1 MEDIKAK
8 VEEYAALA
16 RQAAQIKE
24 RMEWLKGFFEQQASV
39 DLKDTKLKTAEY
51 WGDNNSCVTVGNSE
65 TVRLV
70 SLEMLKE
77 VLGNVTSDFVK
88 EEKTVK
94 LTDPCKRFLAMVCQG
109 NYCEGDIDD
118 TIAAITSDVNLQA
131 TLRKKLKGRYD
142 KDKNTLVQLA
152 GLSEQEASDT
162 AYLAAEVI
170 NWGWIAQVLA
180 AAGWRGSPQEAIDK
194 IRAAAICEEG
204 VKVGISYEVA

>member
-24 RMEWLKGFFEQQASV
+24 RMEWLKGFFEQQAAA

-109 NYCEGDIDD
+109 N
-118 TIAAITSDVNLQA
+118 
-131 TLRKKLKGRYD
+131 
-142 KDKNTLVQLA
+142 
-152 GLSEQEASDT
+152 
-162 AYLAAEVI
+162 
-170 NWGWIAQVLA
+170 
-180 AAGWRGSPQEAIDK
+180 
-194 IRAAAICEEG
+194 
-204 VKVGISYEVA
+204 